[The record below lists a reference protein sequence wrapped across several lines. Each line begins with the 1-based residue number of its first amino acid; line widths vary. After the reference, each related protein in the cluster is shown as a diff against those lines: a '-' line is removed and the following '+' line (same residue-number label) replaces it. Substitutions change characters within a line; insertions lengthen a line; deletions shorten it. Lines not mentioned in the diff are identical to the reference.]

1 MTDYLAEIMA
11 CIDGMESDVNSIVWP
26 EAEKDMKKTMLE
38 RCAQMNKII
47 TTLIDILIQ
56 DKLRSTTKILTDCN
70 TIEDLMYARGRLA
83 QIKKVTGQ

>member
-1 MTDYLAEIMA
+1 MTDYLAEILA
-11 CIDGMESDVNSIVWP
+11 CVNSMESDVNSIVWP
-26 EAEKDMKKTMLE
+26 EAEKDMKKTMLY
-38 RCAQMNKII
+38 RCSQMNKII
-47 TTLIDILIQ
+47 TTLIDILNQ